1 MSGTNRSARQRRPIP
16 PGQTLYTPGASP
28 ARQSAE
34 RRSATLLVFLH
45 QLPVWLLPVVL
56 VALLIT
62 GLAVGGWIGAVAL
75 CGVAAVLGLLAFV
88 SWPQLTARGRIG
100 RAAAIICVLA
110 IAVVQ
115 ATR

>member
-1 MSGTNRSARQRRPIP
+1 
-16 PGQTLYTPGASP
+16 
-28 ARQSAE
+28 
-34 RRSATLLVFLH
+34 
-45 QLPVWLLPVVL
+45 
-56 VALLIT
+56 
-62 GLAVGGWIGAVAL
+62 VGGWIGAVAL